1 MSAIFPNGSTF
12 AISGALEAVK
22 AVTSISNANPG
33 VASSTAHGFANG
45 DILVLSNP
53 SRLDQRVVRAANI
66 AANTFEL
73 EGVNTTSTTLF
84 PTGFGVGSAQR
95 ASVAAGTGFTSL
107 SQTVEVATSGGEQQF
122 AQWAYIEDG
131 RQRQRPT
138 FKNARA
144 MTLNMH
150 YDPSLAW
157 HAALLDADQKG
168 DIRVLQISLPTG
180 AKLYYSVYVGF
191 DGQPSITINENMG
204 VVATFALA
212 CPDLTRYAS

>member
-12 AISGALEAVK
+12 AISGTLEAAK
-22 AVTSISNANPG
+22 AVSGMTNANPAVG
-33 VASSTAHGFANG
+33 TSTAHGFTNG
-45 DILVLSNP
+45 DILVLGNP

-66 AANTFEL
+66 ATNTFEA
-73 EGVNTTSTTLF
+73 EGLDTTSATVF
-84 PTGFGVGSAQR
+84 PAGFGVGTVQR
-95 ASVAAGTGFTSL
+95 AGTATTGFTSL
-107 SQTVEVATSGGEQQF
+107 SQTVDVGASGGEQQF

-144 MTLNMH
+144 LQLQMH

-157 HAALLDADQKG
+157 HAALLAADLAG
-168 DIRVLQISLPTG
+168 DVRVLRVTLPTG
-180 AKLYYSVYVGF
+180 AKLFYSVYVGF
-191 DGQPSITINENMG
+191 DGQPTIQINENMA
-204 VVATFALA
+204 VNASFALV